1 MTIEEL
7 TTEVINDLTTE
18 LSSEPDFDSNVL
30 AVKVKNVIKEVI
42 ARRNYKVTTF
52 TDDEIAT
59 DLNFYHYSTIHDL
72 ALYDYNKIGAEG
84 ESSHSENGISRH
96 YVDRDKLLGRVYSFV
111 DCL

>member
-7 TTEVINDLTTE
+7 TTEVISDLTTE
-18 LSSEPDFDSNVL
+18 LSSEPGFDSNVL

-59 DLNFYHYSTIHDL
+59 DLNFYYYATIHDL

-96 YVDRDKLLGRVYSFV
+96 YVDRDKLLGSVYSFV